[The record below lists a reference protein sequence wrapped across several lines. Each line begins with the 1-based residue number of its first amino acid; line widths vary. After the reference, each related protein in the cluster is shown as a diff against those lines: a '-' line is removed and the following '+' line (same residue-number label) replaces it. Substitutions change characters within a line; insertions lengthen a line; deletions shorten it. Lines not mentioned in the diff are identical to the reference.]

1 MIWIDLEVREEK
13 RLIAWL
19 VAAAVGLDSYEYT
32 INLCQ
37 GFGVITLQDPTLS
50 GSVIFIENTQV
61 DGLLSVG
68 SSSARS
74 LETFRP
80 FTTRMMHPYHHRHN
94 RKV

>member
-1 MIWIDLEVREEK
+1 MIWIDFEVGEEK
-13 RLIAWL
+13 RFIARL
-19 VAAAVGLDSYEYT
+19 VAATVRLDSYEYT

-68 SSSARS
+68 SSSS
-74 LETFRP
+74 PCLKCFRLSHL
-80 FTTRMMHPYHHRHN
+80 RLLIQI
-94 RKV
+94 VGIEDQ